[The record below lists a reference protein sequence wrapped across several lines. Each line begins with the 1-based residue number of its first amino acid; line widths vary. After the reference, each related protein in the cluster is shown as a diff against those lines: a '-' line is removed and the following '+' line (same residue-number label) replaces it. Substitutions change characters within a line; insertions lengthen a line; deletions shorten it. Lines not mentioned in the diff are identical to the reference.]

1 MVVIL
6 AALIL
11 GIFGI
16 VRLGRSLEPRQR
28 VVLVVAFI
36 SVVAYFLLKLVQLGY
51 LGQHAADLER

>member
-11 GIFGI
+11 GIVGM

-28 VVLVVAFI
+28 VGLVVTFI
-36 SVVAYFLLKLVQLGY
+36 CVVAYFLIKLVQLGY
-51 LGQHAADLER
+51 LGQHTPGLER